1 MKSVDT
7 HKLTR
12 ASWAAGPQQ
21 QVFCF
26 DRLDHK
32 GTPLPLLSMYFKC
45 VKGRCIKFYS
55 AKYIKMR
62 ISYRYDSLGCFL
74 LKRYKDIYLQKRYI
88 KIYTYIYLYRY
99 LLIYKDIYFKKKIIL
114 QSFSVCQYCVG
125 PCPRIF
131 IRLWKTVVK
140 IYSKCSWNKK
150 VLLTFIVRLVLV

>member
-99 LLIYKDIYFKKKIIL
+99 LLIYKDIYFKKKNHFTEFLCMSIL
-114 QSFSVCQYCVG
+114 CW
-125 PCPRIF
+125 PLP
-131 IRLWKTVVK
+131 
-140 IYSKCSWNKK
+140 
-150 VLLTFIVRLVLV
+150 